1 MFEKTNYTYMLH
13 FIFACFKMMLRL
25 NKKYDTCIYV
35 SASLR
40 ELILVEVTKVLKV
53 PVTLFNQVSDRF

>member
-25 NKKYDTCIYV
+25 IKKYDTCIYV

-40 ELILVEVTKVLKV
+40 ELILVEVANVLKV
-53 PVTLFNQVSDRF
+53 PVTLFNQASDRF